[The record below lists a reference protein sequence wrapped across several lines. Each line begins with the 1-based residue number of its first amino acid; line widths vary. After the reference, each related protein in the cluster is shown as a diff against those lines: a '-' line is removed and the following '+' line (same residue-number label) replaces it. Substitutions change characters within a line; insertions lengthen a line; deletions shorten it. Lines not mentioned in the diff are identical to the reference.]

1 MKTTKGPKIKKKSS
15 SKGYTKVTWIPDFK
29 LFGLEGYTQDKSRKK
44 ETITI
49 DERGYQRFSGA
60 DVVFGSIGYTHPVT
74 DRLNAT
80 IRASGVYV
88 HGKDFKVMTPSYL
101 GGSLEYKF

>member
-1 MKTTKGPKIKKKSS
+1 MSDNIIEIDQVKNIWKQYMKRFDLEVQ
-15 SKGYTKVTWIPDFK
+15 GYS
-29 LFGLEGYTQDKSRKK
+29 QDKSRKK

-49 DERGYQRFSGA
+49 DERGYQRFGGA

-88 HGKDFKVMTPSYL
+88 HGKDFKVMTPTYL
-101 GGSLEYKF
+101 GGSLEYEF

>member
-1 MKTTKGPKIKKKSS
+1 MSDNIIEIDQAKNIWKEYMKRF
-15 SKGYTKVTWIPDFK
+15 D
-29 LFGLEGYTQDKSRKK
+29 LQLEGYTQDKSRQK

-49 DERGYQRFSGA
+49 DERGYQRFGGA

-88 HGKDFKVMTPSYL
+88 HGKDFKVMMPTYL
-101 GGSLEYKF
+101 GGSLEYEF

>member
-1 MKTTKGPKIKKKSS
+1 MSDNIIKIEQAENIAKEYMKRFDLT
-15 SKGYTKVTWIPDFK
+15 V
-29 LFGLEGYTQDKSRKK
+29 EGYTQDKSRKK

-88 HGKDFKVMTPSYL
+88 HGKDFKVMTPTYL
-101 GGSLEYKF
+101 GGQLEYSF

>member
-1 MKTTKGPKIKKKSS
+1 MGDTVIKIEQAEDIWKQYMKRF
-15 SKGYTKVTWIPDFK
+15 D
-29 LFGLEGYTQDKSRKK
+29 LEVIGYTQDKSRKK
-44 ETITI
+44 QTLTI
-49 DERGYQRFSGA
+49 DERGYQRGSGA

-88 HGKDFKVMTPSYL
+88 HGKDFKVMTPTYL
-101 GGSLEYKF
+101 GGELEYSF

>member
-1 MKTTKGPKIKKKSS
+1 MSDNIIEIDQAKNIAKEYIKRFDLEVQ
-15 SKGYTKVTWIPDFK
+15 GYS
-29 LFGLEGYTQDKSRKK
+29 QDKSRKK

-49 DERGYQRFSGA
+49 DERGYQRFGGA

-88 HGKDFKVMTPSYL
+88 HGKDFKVMMPTYL
-101 GGSLEYKF
+101 GGSLEYSF

>member
-1 MKTTKGPKIKKKSS
+1 MSDNIIKIDQAENIAKEYMKRFDLEIQ
-15 SKGYTKVTWIPDFK
+15 GYS
-29 LFGLEGYTQDKSRKK
+29 QDKSRRK

-49 DERGYQRFSGA
+49 DERGFQRGGGA
-60 DVVFGSIGYTHPVT
+60 DVVFGSLGYTHPIT

-88 HGKDFKVMTPSYL
+88 KGKDFKVMTPTYI
-101 GGSLEYKF
+101 GGELEYSF